1 MDLMVWFFVA
11 SIAFFWGGYPIL
23 TRFAPMHPAWTAAL
37 LVNGAAIIGSIGLF
51 AKPTAPGLKNSA
63 ITLIAGAMLGAG
75 MFLFSKLLAWEGLEI
90 GKVFAI
96 CAALGTV
103 VSAVGGM
110 IFLGESIAPVKIAG
124 LVAIGI
130 GIYLLD

>member
-1 MDLMVWFFVA
+1 
-11 SIAFFWGGYPIL
+11 
-23 TRFAPMHPAWTAAL
+23 
-37 LVNGAAIIGSIGLF
+37 
-51 AKPTAPGLKNSA
+51 
-63 ITLIAGAMLGAG
+63 